1 MFCDLFGRAPTDFIE
16 RFQDSIERLIFV
28 QQLGS
33 RLFSYPGD
41 TWNIVDLITTKSL
54 KVDELMW
61 WNPKFFHHQLRRVGE
76 VPHSIQH
83 THFVIQELREV
94 LVGANDKN
102 LTSRLLSLLGQRGD
116 NIVRLEIGDTKDRE
130 IERLDHTIDK
140 RELTLKIVGHLGPI
154 RLVILT
160 LTFAERS
167 ARWVEDDGGI
177 VGVLLL
183 HQLRQ
188 HGDEAKNRIGR
199 LAGRGAEVGWYGI
212 VGSKEHIA
220 AVYYDKSLHG
230 LRGFC
235 GRRATPSLESSITTI
250 VTAILSLKNV
260 SKVYPMGELEVRAL
274 DQVTLEVQRGELL
287 MVLGQSG
294 SGKSTLLNVIGGMD
308 RPTSG
313 EVIYYPKKDEAPP
326 LHLEK
331 AKDSALTRF
340 RRTYVGFV
348 FQFFNLIPT
357 LTALENVQVA
367 TALNDR
373 PGPFNA
379 KSSLEVVGLG
389 DRWDH
394 FPSQLSGGQQ
404 QRVAIARA
412 LASNP
417 DILLCDEPTGN
428 LDSETGEQV
437 LKLLTRVHKEYGKT
451 VIMITHNPESV
462 RIADRVIELKDGK
475 VSRTLTEDEVHQLWQ
490 EGHH

>member
-1 MFCDLFGRAPTDFIE
+1 M
-16 RFQDSIERLIFV
+16 
-28 QQLGS
+28 
-33 RLFSYPGD
+33 
-41 TWNIVDLITTKSL
+41 
-54 KVDELMW
+54 
-61 WNPKFFHHQLRRVGE
+61 
-76 VPHSIQH
+76 
-83 THFVIQELREV
+83 
-94 LVGANDKN
+94 
-102 LTSRLLSLLGQRGD
+102 
-116 NIVRLEIGDTKDRE
+116 
-130 IERLDHTIDK
+130 
-140 RELTLKIVGHLGPI
+140 
-154 RLVILT
+154 
-160 LTFAERS
+160 
-167 ARWVEDDGGI
+167 
-177 VGVLLL
+177 
-183 HQLRQ
+183 
-188 HGDEAKNRIGR
+188 
-199 LAGRGAEVGWYGI
+199 
-212 VGSKEHIA
+212 
-220 AVYYDKSLHG
+220 
-230 LRGFC
+230 
-235 GRRATPSLESSITTI
+235 
-250 VTAILSLKNV
+250 TAILRLTDV
-260 SKVYPMGELEVRAL
+260 SKIYPMGELEVRAL
-274 DQVTLEVQRGELL
+274 DGVNLEVERGELL

-308 RPTSG
+308 RPSTG
-313 EVIYYPKKDEAPP
+313 QVIYYPQASEGEPIELDR
-326 LHLEK
+326 

-379 KSSLEVVGLG
+379 QTSLDVVGLG

-437 LKLLTRVHKEYGKT
+437 LKLLTQVHNEYGKT

-475 VSRTLTEDEVHQLWQ
+475 VSRTLSDHETAQLWQ
-490 EGHH
+490 ESQA

>member
-1 MFCDLFGRAPTDFIE
+1 M
-16 RFQDSIERLIFV
+16 
-28 QQLGS
+28 
-33 RLFSYPGD
+33 
-41 TWNIVDLITTKSL
+41 
-54 KVDELMW
+54 
-61 WNPKFFHHQLRRVGE
+61 
-76 VPHSIQH
+76 
-83 THFVIQELREV
+83 
-94 LVGANDKN
+94 
-102 LTSRLLSLLGQRGD
+102 
-116 NIVRLEIGDTKDRE
+116 
-130 IERLDHTIDK
+130 
-140 RELTLKIVGHLGPI
+140 
-154 RLVILT
+154 
-160 LTFAERS
+160 
-167 ARWVEDDGGI
+167 
-177 VGVLLL
+177 
-183 HQLRQ
+183 
-188 HGDEAKNRIGR
+188 
-199 LAGRGAEVGWYGI
+199 
-212 VGSKEHIA
+212 
-220 AVYYDKSLHG
+220 
-230 LRGFC
+230 
-235 GRRATPSLESSITTI
+235 
-250 VTAILSLKNV
+250 TAILSLQNV

-313 EVIYYPKKDEAPP
+313 EVIYYPKKDEGTP

-331 AKDSALTRF
+331 ARDSALTRF

-437 LKLLTRVHKEYGKT
+437 LKLLTQVHNEYGKT

-462 RIADRVIELKDGK
+462 KIADRVIELKDGQ